1 MQVSECVL
9 VRSNA
14 KDLVCSCPL
23 SLSSVPCPYGCPL
36 SPTTCPPPP
45 YMVYSKCYH
54 SLVQLH
60 MDNGGH
66 HDAARLE
73 KAWKVIK
80 EALKAVKGAPQVSLH
95 VQ

>member
-1 MQVSECVL
+1 MP
-9 VRSNA
+9 RT
-14 KDLVCSCPL
+14 L
-23 SLSSVPCPYGCPL
+23 SVPVPCPCPL
-36 SPTTCPPPP
+36 SPAPMVVPCPLPPAPPPP